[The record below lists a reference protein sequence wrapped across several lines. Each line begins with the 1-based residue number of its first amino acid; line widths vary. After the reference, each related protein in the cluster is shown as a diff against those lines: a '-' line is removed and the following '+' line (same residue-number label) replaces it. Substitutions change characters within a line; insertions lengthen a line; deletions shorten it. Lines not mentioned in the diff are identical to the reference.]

1 MLLSFSADSQES
13 LTLYNM
19 NTIPQSMQENPGTMP
34 LFKGHLSLP
43 VLSSNYFS
51 FSNSGFAYADLV
63 KKRADDSLVFTVD
76 NMLSK
81 LSASNYF
88 NVSVRTDILSFG
100 FRSRKNYF
108 SFSIIGKNDNYI
120 NYPKDFMTLL
130 LKGNATFIGSTANF
144 NVMHESTAYI
154 EYALG
159 FVHQT
164 NNARLSY
171 GGKVKFLSGIANM
184 QTNRAE
190 FSLFTD
196 DKTYAINATSNISI
210 NAASLDT
217 GDISKIFK
225 PEQNL
230 LGSNQG
236 LGFDVGFKYRVTKRL
251 SVSASALDIA
261 STIQWNERVVNY
273 NTKPGG
279 NTFNFNG
286 FDIKT
291 IFNNN
296 GSLQKSID
304 SLSDSAHHLLDLI
317 KTRKAYTTAIPV
329 KLYGSIVYQ
338 LTRNI
343 NAGVVVYAKQ
353 TERDWQMSTAF
364 SVNTRLG
371 KTVSTS
377 LSYSFNSYSTN
388 NVGVGIALNPGKLQ
402 LYAVSDNILPLF
414 DATHAKNSNIRFGM
428 NFTFGRIRNPS
439 LIAGSN
445 EKEAFLDRFNDIQ
458 SRKYKLYRAK
468 ERKRRQAE
476 KD

>member
-1 MLLSFSADSQES
+1 MLSLSAYSQES

-19 NTIPQSMQENPGTMP
+19 NTIPQAMQENPGTMP
-34 LFKGHLSLP
+34 MYKGHLSLP
-43 VLSSNYFS
+43 VISSNYFS
-51 FSNSGFAYADLV
+51 FSNSGFAYADLI

-88 NVSVRTDILSFG
+88 NMSVRTDVFSFG

-108 SFSIIGKNDNYI
+108 SFSIVGKNDNYM

-130 LKGNATFIGSTANF
+130 WKGNAAFIGSTANF
-144 NVMHESTAYI
+144 NVKQESTAYI

-159 FVHQT
+159 FIHQT
-164 NNARLSY
+164 NNGKLSY
-171 GGKVKFLSGIANM
+171 GGKIKFLSGIANV

-196 DKTYAINATSNISI
+196 DKSYAINATSNISI

-236 LGFDVGFKYRVTKRL
+236 LGFDVGFKYNLTKRL
-251 SVSASALDIA
+251 SIAASALDIA

-279 NTFNFNG
+279 NVFNFNG

-304 SLSDSAHHLLDLI
+304 SLSDSAHHLLDLT
-317 KTRKAYTTAIPV
+317 KTRKAYTTTIPAR
-329 KLYGSIVYQ
+329 LYGSVVYQ
-338 LTRNI
+338 LARNI
-343 NAGVVVYAKQ
+343 NAGVVIYAKQ
-353 TERDWQMSTAF
+353 TENEWLMSTAF

-371 KTVSTS
+371 KTLSTS
-377 LSYSFNSYSTN
+377 FSYSFNNYSTD

-414 DATHAKNSNIRFGM
+414 DATHAKNTNIRLGV
-428 NFTFGRIRNPS
+428 NFVFGRMRNPS
-439 LIAGSN
+439 LVTGRN
-445 EKEAFLDRFNDIQ
+445 EKETFLDRFNAIQ
-458 SRKYKLYRAK
+458 DRKYQLYRIK